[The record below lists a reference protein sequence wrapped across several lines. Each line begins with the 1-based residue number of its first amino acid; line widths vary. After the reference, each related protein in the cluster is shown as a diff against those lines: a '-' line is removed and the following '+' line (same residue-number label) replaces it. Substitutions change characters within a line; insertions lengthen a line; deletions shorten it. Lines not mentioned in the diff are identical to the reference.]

1 MIHRSSHG
9 AGSSERAFLAVT
21 LLLLVVGM
29 LATAWVLVRGTIA
42 YQHLA
47 AVHTALAEAT
57 SAVDDPVAWADDLA
71 STADDVAAAH
81 ALTDDPVWTAAG
93 ALPWIGPH
101 LRAMA
106 SVASAGDRALDAL
119 DPLREVA
126 SALSSGSLRA
136 SDGGYDVARLASWE
150 PAARSAALALEVA
163 SSELSAAASA
173 DLRGSVADELARA
186 REMVTRAHDEAD
198 ALHRTTRLLPDMLG
212 ADRARSYLVVFQNDA
227 EWRSLGGIVGAVA
240 QIDTDRGRVRLTA
253 QASST
258 EFRGAGAAPV
268 AELPDGLRALF
279 DDRPARFV
287 QNVTQVPDF
296 SVGAPLAR
304 EMWRRQHGTEV
315 DGVIAVDPVALSY
328 LLRATG
334 PVTLPSGDVLTSE
347 NAVPLL
353 LDEVYRRYPDPT
365 HQDAFFQS
373 ASSAVFEAVAGG
385 RVELRA
391 LADALDRAGRERR
404 ILVWNA
410 DPAEQAMLD
419 GTTLQGALPAVDG
432 GRTVF
437 GVYVND
443 GTGSKMDY
451 YMRLGVAASWCS
463 PSSAALRVT
472 LRNEAPDPATL
483 PDYVTGGGR
492 YGVPVGHT
500 LTGVY
505 VYLPPGASVTHQRAT
520 GEGAASGFAGGRDR
534 GRDVLKWSVRLAP
547 GQSATLDL
555 RVATPATDILET
567 LTTPTI
573 HAVDTPVGGAI
584 CANEG

>member
-1 MIHRSSHG
+1 MIHRSSRG

-119 DPLREVA
+119 DQLREVA

-268 AELPDGLRALF
+268 AELPD
-279 DDRPARFV
+279 
-287 QNVTQVPDF
+287 
-296 SVGAPLAR
+296 
-304 EMWRRQHGTEV
+304 GTEV

-463 PSSAALRVT
+463 PSSAALQVT